1 MYGTIM
7 RVKVKP
13 GAIEEM
19 KNRIERQRPP
29 GMVWSYIYRMD
40 DDPNEVIMTVGFRD
54 KKAYWDYA
62 ESNQSDSEYQK
73 MAKFFDGEPE
83 WNDGEI
89 VFASD

>member
-7 RVKVKP
+7 RVKIKP
-13 GAIEEM
+13 GGIEQIR
-19 KNRIERQRPP
+19 NRIETHRPP
-29 GMVWSYIYRMD
+29 GMVWSYVYQMD
-40 DDPNEVIMTVGFRD
+40 DEPKEILMTVGFKD

-62 ESNQSDSEYQK
+62 ESSESDSEYRK

-89 VFASD
+89 VVSLD